1 MTGSA
6 ERDYDVVVVGGGLAG
21 LAAAKRLAELGR
33 SVALVEK
40 RDRLGGSSAM
50 SGGWFALSGTAIQRR
65 AAVRDSDELFLA
77 DMLETGEG
85 FADAALLRAFGGPV
99 LDAREATET
108 PPPGDTGPAR
118 HAATRRDPAEPFLH
132 APVLRAREWAS
143 GAADQ
148 LGFMTVRQALN
159 VMLAGLVGLLALVA
173 ILRAA

>member
-1 MTGSA
+1 MC
-6 ERDYDVVVVGGGLAG
+6 GGA
-21 LAAAKRLAELGR
+21 
-33 SVALVEK
+33 VAWAV
-40 RDRLGGSSAM
+40 RARTVPGA
-50 SGGWFALSGTAIQRR
+50 RR
-65 AAVRDSDELFLA
+65 APAWDC
-77 DMLETGEG
+77 G
-85 FADAALLRAFGGPV
+85 FGASPAGGNRATQYGAESMAQPLLRAFGGPV